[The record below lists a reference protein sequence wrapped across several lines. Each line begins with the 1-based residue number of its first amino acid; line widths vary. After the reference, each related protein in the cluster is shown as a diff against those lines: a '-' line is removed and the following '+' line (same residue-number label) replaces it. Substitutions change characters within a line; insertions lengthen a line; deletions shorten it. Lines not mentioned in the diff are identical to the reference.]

1 MVIIFL
7 GPPGSGKGTQA
18 AVISKALSIPS
29 LSTSAIL
36 TAVIKN
42 GGDLG
47 KELQDYMSSGRLV
60 PSSLVNEMIAT
71 AIVKSEYSAGCIL
84 DGYPRNIE
92 QAEFLNMRFP
102 DLEIKVVYFDIS
114 YEALA
119 DRIEGRFACAACG
132 AIYNKFSS
140 NTKLDGV
147 CDICASKEFKI
158 RDDDKLEVL
167 HKRWEVYIEE
177 TKPLLEY
184 YKNKGLLVSINATLS
199 KDEITSSLKN
209 ALKL

>member
-71 AIVKSEYSAGCIL
+71 AIVNSEYSAGCIL